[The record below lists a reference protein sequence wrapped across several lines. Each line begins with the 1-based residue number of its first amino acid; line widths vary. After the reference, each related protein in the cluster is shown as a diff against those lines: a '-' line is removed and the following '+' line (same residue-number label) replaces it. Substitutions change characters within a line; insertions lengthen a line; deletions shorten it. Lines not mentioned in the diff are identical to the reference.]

1 MRAKAVG
8 KRRPVFTHRRTRSR
22 VGASEA
28 TLVRMT
34 ATARRLLTRHT
45 YAVLDAAYDAGV
57 REFDAARSSVAP
69 RSSSGDGCA
78 RADPRA

>member
-1 MRAKAVG
+1 
-8 KRRPVFTHRRTRSR
+8 
-22 VGASEA
+22 
-28 TLVRMT
+28 MT
-34 ATARRLLTRHT
+34 ATARRLLTRHM

-57 REFDAARSSVAP
+57 REFDAARCSVAP